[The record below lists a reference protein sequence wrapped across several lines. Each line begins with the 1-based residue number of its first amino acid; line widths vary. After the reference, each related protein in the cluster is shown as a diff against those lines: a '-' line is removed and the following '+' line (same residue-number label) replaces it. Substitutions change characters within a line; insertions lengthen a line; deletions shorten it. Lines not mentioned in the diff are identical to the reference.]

1 MLCWQVRKGGNS
13 KEKGKRILIYIGVI
27 LVPQQFPQL
36 DHMAT
41 CEWWNCGPTW
51 NHYFFST
58 TYTLPHR
65 QSCGQSCENCFGSRL
80 TLYIGFGFQV
90 MLRYF
95 YKTFTIILQ

>member
-65 QSCGQSCENCFGSRL
+65 QVVVKVVKIVLVVDLLS
-80 TLYIGFGFQV
+80 
-90 MLRYF
+90 
-95 YKTFTIILQ
+95 ILVLDFK

>member
-41 CEWWNCGPTW
+41 CEWWNCGPT
-51 NHYFFST
+51 
-58 TYTLPHR
+58 
-65 QSCGQSCENCFGSRL
+65 
-80 TLYIGFGFQV
+80 
-90 MLRYF
+90 
-95 YKTFTIILQ
+95 

>member
-1 MLCWQVRKGGNS
+1 MSNMLCWQVRKGGNS
-13 KEKGKRILIYIGVI
+13 KGKGKRILIYIGVI

-65 QSCGQSCENCFGSRL
+65 QVVAKVVKIVLVVDLLS
-80 TLYIGFGFQV
+80 
-90 MLRYF
+90 
-95 YKTFTIILQ
+95 ILVLDFK